1 MKKNLY
7 YAEVFQRSN
16 LIKMAILGFFMAIAS
31 WPRLL
36 LEVFIRKN
44 FGERYFSLATAIT
57 IAVVLT
63 PIPFLI
69 GGNSQYNDGIDIVAI
84 HFTWYL
90 FLIAFLVMSYIRQK
104 EVDREPSVFDF
115 ARFSLSTGL
124 IHPKF
129 YEIKIYSKKDENGKH
144 IKVGPDDRQISTI
157 FEPLFFLVIGLVFL
171 LLGQSLGYL
180 LVVSSICY
188 SFSYVAAFSIG
199 DHFIMDKID
208 EMICNEEM
216 VNSFVDDQ
224 EPSQTRGFY
233 AYGRR
238 PADPDFRRKLAET
251 FIENSEEF
259 EVS

>member
-7 YAEVFQRSN
+7 YAEVFQRTN
-16 LIKMAILGFFMAIAS
+16 MLKAVILGFFMAIAS

-63 PIPFLI
+63 PIPFII
-69 GGNSQYNDGIDIVAI
+69 GGFNRYNDFGDTVSR

-90 FLIAFLVMSYIRQK
+90 FLIAFLVMSFIRQK
-104 EVDREPSVFDF
+104 EIDREPSVFDF

-129 YEIKIYSKKDENGKH
+129 YEIKLYTKKDENGK
-144 IKVGPDDRQISTI
+144 IVDIAPNDRQISTI
-157 FEPLFFLVIGLVFL
+157 FEPLFFLAIGIFL
-171 LLGQSLGYL
+171 LLIKQSLGVL
-180 LVVSSICY
+180 IIVSSICY
-188 SFSYVAAFSIG
+188 SFSYRAAFSIG
-199 DHFIMDKID
+199 DNFVMDKID

-224 EPSQTRGFY
+224 DPSQTRGFY

-238 PADPDFRRKLAET
+238 PADPDFRRKLAES
-251 FIENSEEF
+251 FIENNEEF